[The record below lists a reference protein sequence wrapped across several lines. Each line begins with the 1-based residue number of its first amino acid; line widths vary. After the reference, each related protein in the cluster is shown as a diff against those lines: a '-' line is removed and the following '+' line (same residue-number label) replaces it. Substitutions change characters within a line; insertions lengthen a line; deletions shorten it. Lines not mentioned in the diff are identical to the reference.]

1 MDVHRYKGSGLLK
14 TLIAGIFLFSPLL
27 SEGVLA
33 ASESEQLIVF
43 TQPDVSAVENSFRKN
58 HLPQI
63 RKIAQAMGVSVHEV
77 DARKGSP
84 GQVAMGVSALAQ
96 LPARR
101 TYSPEGRPCFEV
113 KFSLHN
119 QTNPRD

>member
-43 TQPDVSAVENSFRKN
+43 TQPDVSAVEKSFRKN

-63 RKIAQAMGVSVHEV
+63 RKIAQAMELFNTIFIFYVEQSYTT
-77 DARKGSP
+77 P
-84 GQVAMGVSALAQ
+84 
-96 LPARR
+96 
-101 TYSPEGRPCFEV
+101 
-113 KFSLHN
+113 
-119 QTNPRD
+119 